1 MEMEM
6 GRQEMEGRK
15 GSGRERGEEGEE
27 RRVRVVERAKKEMKI
42 EGRIREDIYNRA

>member
-15 GSGRERGEEGEE
+15 GSGRERGEE